1 MTEFDNA
8 LTHKNDELETGVS
21 NVDKSINELKETV
34 EARFELMT
42 SDITDIKEVNDKQN
56 EILDHQVDIN
66 KLTREY
72 LDYLENE
79 LENETDHLHKYCTV
93 LSALY
98 VFQFIFLIIMFIW
111 LWVA

>member
-1 MTEFDNA
+1 MTEFDNT

-21 NVDKSINELKETV
+21 NVDKSINELKE
-34 EARFELMT
+34 
-42 SDITDIKEVNDKQN
+42 VNDKQN
-56 EILDHQVDIN
+56 EILSHQANIN
-66 KLTREY
+66 KSTREY
-72 LDYLENE
+72 LEY